1 MIRMF
6 EKIKID
12 DFCKV
17 LLRFVSSQ
25 VISNFMRL
33 IAGFFVVS
41 MLDPE
46 QYGRFTGVGIYL
58 GYFALGH
65 VGVINGLGRE
75 LPYQLGKGTD
85 EYGRQLASFM

>member
-17 LLRFVSSQ
+17 LLRFASSQ
-25 VISNFMRL
+25 AISNFMRL
-33 IAGFFVVS
+33 HAGFFVVS

-46 QYGRFTGVGIYL
+46 QYGRFTGFGIY
-58 GYFALGH
+58 
-65 VGVINGLGRE
+65 
-75 LPYQLGKGTD
+75 
-85 EYGRQLASFM
+85 